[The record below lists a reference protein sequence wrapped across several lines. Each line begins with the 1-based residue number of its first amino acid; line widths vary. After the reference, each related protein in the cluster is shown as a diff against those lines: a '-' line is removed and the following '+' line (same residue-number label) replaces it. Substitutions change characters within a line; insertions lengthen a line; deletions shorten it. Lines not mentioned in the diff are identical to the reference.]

1 MNLRQN
7 ISEGIN
13 SIKANILRTVLTG
26 LIIAIGITSLVG
38 MLTAV
43 DGIRSEIDASLSNL
57 GANSFDVN
65 SRFSGR
71 RNQNGRRERSYE
83 PVRFNEAERFKEMY
97 DYPSTTTIFTRASGI
112 AEIKYENKKTNPNIS
127 ITGGDENYFAIKGV
141 NIESGRNFSSLEIQY
156 GNYVCILGTEVVKAL
171 FEENEDPLNKTVKF
185 YGNNYRVI
193 GVLEEKGGFGGDT
206 EEDRNI
212 VIPLLNAKRLDR
224 RGNMRFNITTM
235 IENPEDIDY
244 AMGEATGL
252 MRQIRG
258 DKIGDPDSFEVVRS
272 DSVTEALD
280 NMTNGLRMGGFGIGA
295 VTLLGAAIGLMNI
308 MMVTV
313 TERTREIGIRKA
325 LGATPKKILTQFLVE
340 SIVICQMGGIAGAI
354 LGIIVGNFMAQFL
367 GGAFVIPWV
376 WITVGLVICVIVGVV
391 SGYIPAKRASVMDPI
406 ESLRFE

>member
-1 MNLRQN
+1 MNLKENVR
-7 ISEGIN
+7 EGIK
-13 SIKANILRTVLTG
+13 SIKSNLLRTILTG

-43 DGIRSEIDASLSNL
+43 DGIRSEIDSSLSNL

-65 SRFSGR
+65 SRSSGR
-71 RNQNGRRERSYE
+71 RNRNGRREKSFE
-83 PVRFNEAERFKEMY
+83 PISFKEANRFKELY
-97 DYPSTTTIFTRASGI
+97 DYPATVTVYTRASGS
-112 AEIKYENKKTNPNIS
+112 AEIKYKTKKTNPNIS
-127 ITGGDENYFAIKGV
+127 ITGGDENYIAIKGIK
-141 NIESGRNFSSLEIQY
+141 IESGRNFSGLEIQY
-156 GNYVCILGTEVVKAL
+156 GNYVCLLGTEVVKAL
-171 FEENEDPLNKTVKF
+171 FEDTEDPINKTVKF

-212 VIPLLNAKRLDR
+212 IIPLINAKRLDR
-224 RGNMRFNITTM
+224 NGFMRFNITAM
-235 IENPEDIDY
+235 IQDQQEVDF
-244 AMGEATGL
+244 AMGEAAGL

-258 DKIGDPDSFEVVRS
+258 DDIGKEDSFEVERS

-280 NMTNGLRMGGFGIGA
+280 DITNGLRLGGIAIGA

-308 MMVTV
+308 MMVSV

-325 LGATPKKILTQFLVE
+325 LGATPKRIKQQFLIE
-340 SIVICQMGGIAGAI
+340 AITICQMGGVAGAI
-354 LGIIVGNFMAQFL
+354 LGIVVGNALAKIL

-376 WITVGLVICVIVGVV
+376 WITVGLVVCVFVGLM
-391 SGYIPAKRASVMDPI
+391 SGYIPARKAAKLDPI

>member
-13 SIKANILRTVLTG
+13 SIKGNVLRTVLTG

-43 DGIRSEIDASLSNL
+43 DGIRSEIDSSLSNL

-71 RNQNGRRERSYE
+71 RNQNGRREKSYE
-83 PVRFNEAERFKEMY
+83 PIKFVEAVKFKETF
-97 DYPSTTTIFTRASGI
+97 DYPSTTTVYTRASGA
-112 AEIKYENKKTNPNIS
+112 AEIKYESKTTNPNIS
-127 ITGGDENYFAIKGV
+127 ITGGDENYFAIKGIV
-141 NIESGRNFSSLEIQY
+141 IEKGRNFSSLEIQY

-171 FEENEDPLNKTVKF
+171 FEENEDPLNKSVKF

-212 VIPLLNAKRLDR
+212 VIPLLNAKRLNR
-224 RGNMRFNITTM
+224 RGNMRFSITTM
-235 IENPEDIDY
+235 IENPEEIDY

-258 DKIGDPDSFEVVRS
+258 DRTGEEESFEVVRS
-272 DSVTEALD
+272 DSVTEA
-280 NMTNGLRMGGFGIGA
+280 
-295 VTLLGAAIGLMNI
+295 
-308 MMVTV
+308 
-313 TERTREIGIRKA
+313 
-325 LGATPKKILTQFLVE
+325 
-340 SIVICQMGGIAGAI
+340 
-354 LGIIVGNFMAQFL
+354 
-367 GGAFVIPWV
+367 
-376 WITVGLVICVIVGVV
+376 
-391 SGYIPAKRASVMDPI
+391 
-406 ESLRFE
+406 

>member
-1 MNLRQN
+1 MNLKQN

-13 SIKANILRTVLTG
+13 SIKANVLRTILTG

-43 DGIRSEIDASLSNL
+43 DGIRSEIDSSLSNL

-83 PVRFNEAERFKEMY
+83 PIKYPEAIRFKEMY
-97 DYPSTTTIFTRASGI
+97 EFPSTTTIYTRASGS
-112 AEIKYENKKTNPNIS
+112 AEIKYDDKKTNPNIS

-171 FEENEDPLNKTVKF
+171 FEDNEDPLNKTVKF

-224 RGNMRFNITTM
+224 RGSMRFNITTM
-235 IENPEDIDY
+235 IPNPEDIDY

-258 DKIGDPDSFEVVRS
+258 DAIGEEESFEVVRS

-354 LGIIVGNFMAQFL
+354 LGIIVGNMMAKFL

-376 WITVGLVICVIVGVV
+376 WITVGLIICVVVGVI
-391 SGYIPAKRASVMDPI
+391 SGYIPAKRASAMDPI

>member
-1 MNLRQN
+1 MNLREN
-7 ISEGIN
+7 IREGVK
-13 SIKANILRTVLTG
+13 SIKSNLLRTILTG

-43 DGIRSEIDASLSNL
+43 DGIRSEIDSSLSSL

-65 SRFSGR
+65 TRSSGR
-71 RNQNGRRERSYE
+71 RNRNGQREKSYE
-83 PVRFNEAERFKEMY
+83 PISFKEALRFKEVY
-97 DYPSTTTIFTRASGI
+97 DYPSTVTVYTRASGS
-112 AEIKYENKKTNPNIS
+112 AEIKFENKKTNPNIT
-127 ITGGDENYFAIKGV
+127 ITGGDENYIAIKG
-141 NIESGRNFSSLEIQY
+141 IEIDNGRNFSGLEIQY
-156 GNYVCILGTEVVKAL
+156 GNYVCLLGTEVVKAL
-171 FEENEDPLNKTVKF
+171 FEDNENPVNKTVKF

-212 VIPLLNAKRLDR
+212 IIPLINAKRLDR
-224 RGNMRFNITTM
+224 RGSMRFNITAT
-235 IENPEDIDY
+235 IQDQEEIQV

-258 DKIGDPDSFEVVRS
+258 DRIGEEESFEVEKS

-280 NMTNGLRMGGFGIGA
+280 TMTNGLRMGGIVIGA

-308 MMVTV
+308 MMVSV

-325 LGATPKKILTQFLVE
+325 LGATPQRIKQQFLIE
-340 SIVICQMGGIAGAI
+340 AITICQMGGVAGAI
-354 LGIIVGNFMAQFL
+354 LGIVVGNLLAKIL

-376 WITVGLVICVIVGVV
+376 WIIVGLVVCVFVGLL
-391 SGYIPAKRASVMDPI
+391 SGYLPARKAAKLDPI
-406 ESLRFE
+406 EALRFE

>member
-7 ISEGIN
+7 ISEGIS
-13 SIKANILRTVLTG
+13 SIKGNVLRTVLTG

-43 DGIRSEIDASLSNL
+43 DGIRSEIDSSLSNL

-65 SRFSGR
+65 SKFSGR
-71 RNQNGRRERSYE
+71 RNQNGRREKSYE
-83 PVRFNEAERFKEMY
+83 PIRFVEAVKFKETF
-97 DYPSTTTIFTRASGI
+97 DYPSTTTVYTRASGS
-112 AEIKYENKKTNPNIS
+112 AEIKYGSKTTNPNIS
-127 ITGGDENYFAIKGV
+127 ITGGDENYFTIKGIV
-141 NIESGRNFSSLEIQY
+141 IEKGRNFSSLELQY

-171 FEENEDPLNKTVKF
+171 FDENEDPLNKSVKF

-212 VIPLLNAKRLDR
+212 VIPLLNANRLNR
-224 RGNMRFNITTM
+224 RGNMRFSITTM
-235 IENPEDIDY
+235 IQNPDEVDY

-258 DKIGDPDSFEVVRS
+258 DRTGEEESFEVERS

-280 NMTNGLRMGGFGIGA
+280 NITNGMRMAGFGIGA

-308 MMVTV
+308 MMVSV

-325 LGATPKKILTQFLVE
+325 LGATPTRILQQFLIE
-340 SIVICQMGGIAGAI
+340 SILICQMGGVAGAI
-354 LGIIVGNFMAQFL
+354 MGIIVGNILASVL
-367 GGAFVIPWV
+367 GGAFIIPWV

-391 SGYIPAKRASVMDPI
+391 SGYIPAKRASALDPI
-406 ESLRFE
+406 EALRFE

>member
-13 SIKANILRTVLTG
+13 SIKGNVLRTVLTG

-43 DGIRSEIDASLSNL
+43 DGIRSEIDSSLSNL

-71 RNQNGRRERSYE
+71 RNQNGRREKSYE
-83 PVRFNEAERFKEMY
+83 PIKFVEAVKFKETF
-97 DYPSTTTIFTRASGI
+97 DYPSTTTVYTRASGA
-112 AEIKYENKKTNPNIS
+112 AEIKYESKTTNPNIS
-127 ITGGDENYFAIKGV
+127 ITGGDENYFAIKGIV
-141 NIESGRNFSSLEIQY
+141 IEKGRNFSSLEIQY

-171 FEENEDPLNKTVKF
+171 FEENEDPLNKSVKF

-212 VIPLLNAKRLDR
+212 VIPLLNAKRLNR
-224 RGNMRFNITTM
+224 RGNMRFSITTM
-235 IENPEDIDY
+235 IENPEEIDY

-258 DKIGDPDSFEVVRS
+258 DRTGEEESFEVVRS

-280 NMTNGLRMGGFGIGA
+280 NITNGMRMAGFGIGA

-308 MMVTV
+308 MMVSV

-325 LGATPKKILTQFLVE
+325 LGATPTRILQQFLIE
-340 SIVICQMGGIAGAI
+340 SIVICQMGGVAGAI
-354 LGIIVGNFMAQFL
+354 MGIIVGNILASVL
-367 GGAFVIPWV
+367 GGAFIIPWV

-391 SGYIPAKRASVMDPI
+391 SGYIPAKRASALDPI
-406 ESLRFE
+406 EALRFE

>member
-1 MNLRQN
+1 MNLREN
-7 ISEGIN
+7 VREGIK
-13 SIKANILRTVLTG
+13 SIKGNLLRTVLTG

-65 SRFSGR
+65 SKFSGR
-71 RNQNGRRERSYE
+71 RNRNGRREKSYE
-83 PVRFNEAERFKEMY
+83 PIQFKEAVSFKDKF
-97 DYPSTTTIFTRASGI
+97 DYPATVTVYTRATSI
-112 AEIKYENKKTNPNIS
+112 AEIKYQNKKTNPNITV
-127 ITGGDENYFAIKGV
+127 TGGDENYIAIKGIE
-141 NIESGRNFSSLEIQY
+141 IESGRNFSNMEVQY
-156 GNYVCILGTEVVKAL
+156 GNYVCLLGTEVVKAL
-171 FEENEDPLNKTVKF
+171 FEESEDPINKTVKF

-193 GVLEEKGGFGGDT
+193 GLLEEKGGFGGDT

-212 VIPLLNAKRLDR
+212 IIPLLNAKRLDR
-224 RGNMRFNITTM
+224 RGFMRYNITAS
-235 IENPEDIDY
+235 IQDQEEIQF

-258 DKIGDPDSFEVVRS
+258 DRIGQEDSFEIEKS

-280 NMTNGLRMGGFGIGA
+280 TMTNGLRMGGIAIGA

-325 LGATPKKILTQFLVE
+325 LGATPKRIKQQFLIE
-340 SIVICQMGGIAGAI
+340 AITICQMGGIAGAI
-354 LGIIVGNFMAQFL
+354 LGIVVGNFLAKFL

-376 WITVGLVICVIVGVV
+376 WITVGLIVCIFVGLI
-391 SGYIPAKRASVMDPI
+391 SGYLPARKAARLDPI

>member
-1 MNLRQN
+1 MNLREN
-7 ISEGIN
+7 IREGLK
-13 SIKANILRTVLTG
+13 SIKGNILRTFLTG
-26 LIIAIGITSLVG
+26 LIIAIGIASLVG

-65 SRFSGR
+65 SRSSGR
-71 RNQNGRRERSYE
+71 GSKGGRREKSYE
-83 PVRFNEAERFKEMY
+83 PIRYNEARRFKELY
-97 DYPSTTTIFTRASGI
+97 EYPSTTTVYTRITGI
-112 AEIKYENKKTNPNIS
+112 AEVKYEQKKTNPNVS
-127 ITGGDENYFAIKGV
+127 ITGGDENYFSIKGI
-141 NIESGRNFSSLEIQY
+141 NIDKGRNFSALETQY
-156 GNYVCILGTEVVKAL
+156 GNYVCVIGTEVVKSL
-171 FEENEDPLNKTVKF
+171 FNENEDPINQTIKF

-193 GVLEEKGGFGGDT
+193 GVLEEKGGFGGET

-212 VIPLLNAKRLDR
+212 VIPLVNAKRLDK
-224 RGNMRFNITTM
+224 RGFMRFYITTM

-252 MRQIRG
+252 MRKIRS
-258 DKIGDPDSFEVVRS
+258 DKIGEEDSFEIERS

-280 NMTNGLRMGGFGIGA
+280 EITTGMQVGGFAIGA

-325 LGATPKKILTQFLVE
+325 LGATPQRIRQQFLIE
-340 SIVICQMGGIAGAI
+340 AIVICQLGGIVGAF
-354 LGIIVGNFMAQFL
+354 LGIGIGNLLANFL
-367 GGAFVIPWV
+367 GGTFVIPWV
-376 WITVGLVICVIVGVV
+376 WISAGLIICVIVGLV
-391 SGYIPAKRASVMDPI
+391 SGFIPANKASKLDPI

>member
-1 MNLRQN
+1 MNLREN
-7 ISEGIN
+7 IREGIK
-13 SIKANILRTVLTG
+13 SIKSNLLRTILTG

-43 DGIRSEIDASLSNL
+43 DGIRSEIDSSLSNL

-71 RNQNGRRERSYE
+71 RNRNGRQEKSFE
-83 PVRFNEAERFKEMY
+83 PIQYKEAVRFKDAY
-97 DYPSTTTIFTRASGI
+97 DYPSTVTVYTRASGI
-112 AEIKYENKKTNPNIS
+112 AEIKYENKKTNPNIT
-127 ITGGDENYFAIKGV
+127 ITGGDENYIAIKG
-141 NIESGRNFSSLEIQY
+141 IEIDQGRNFSGLEVQY
-156 GNYVCILGTEVVKAL
+156 GNYVCLLGTEVVKAL
-171 FEENEDPLNKTVKF
+171 FEDGENPVNKTVKF

-224 RGNMRFNITTM
+224 SGRMRYNITAT
-235 IENPEDIDY
+235 IQDQEQIVF

-258 DKIGDPDSFEVVRS
+258 DKIGDEDSFEVEKS

-280 NMTNGLRMGGFGIGA
+280 NITNGLRLGGIAIGA

-308 MMVTV
+308 MMVSV

-325 LGATPKKILTQFLVE
+325 LGATPKRIKQQFLIEAVT
-340 SIVICQMGGIAGAI
+340 ICQMGGVAGAI
-354 LGIIVGNFMAQFL
+354 LGIVVGNFLAKFL
-367 GGAFVIPWV
+367 GGAFVIPWM
-376 WITVGLVICVIVGVV
+376 WITVGLVVCIVVGLV
-391 SGYIPAKRASVMDPI
+391 SGYLPARKAAKLDPI

>member
-13 SIKANILRTVLTG
+13 SIKGNVLRTVLTG

-43 DGIRSEIDASLSNL
+43 DGIRSEIDSSLSNL

-65 SRFSGR
+65 SKFSGR
-71 RNQNGRRERSYE
+71 RNQNGRREKSYE
-83 PVRFNEAERFKEMY
+83 PIRYVEAVRFKETF
-97 DYPSTTTIFTRASGI
+97 DYPSTTTVYTRASGS
-112 AEIKYENKKTNPNIS
+112 AEIKYGSKTTNPNIS
-127 ITGGDENYFAIKGV
+127 ITGGDENYFAIKGIV
-141 NIESGRNFSSLEIQY
+141 IEKGRNFSSLEIQY

-171 FEENEDPLNKTVKF
+171 FDANEDPLNKTVKF

-193 GVLEEKGGFGGDT
+193 GVLEGKGGFGGDT

-212 VIPLLNAKRLDR
+212 VIPLLNAKRLNR

-235 IENPEDIDY
+235 IENPEEIDY

-258 DKIGDPDSFEVVRS
+258 DRTGAEDSFEVERS

-280 NMTNGLRMGGFGIGA
+280 NITNGMRMAGFGIGA

-308 MMVTV
+308 MMVSV

-325 LGATPKKILTQFLVE
+325 LGATPTRILQQFLIE

-354 LGIIVGNFMAQFL
+354 LGIIVGNVLASVL
-367 GGAFVIPWV
+367 GGAFIIPWV
-376 WITVGLVICVIVGVV
+376 WITVGLVICIIVGVV
-391 SGYIPAKRASVMDPI
+391 SGYIPAKRASALDPI
-406 ESLRFE
+406 EALRFE

>member
-1 MNLRQN
+1 MNLGQN

-13 SIKANILRTVLTG
+13 SIKSNILRTVLTG

-43 DGIRSEIDASLSNL
+43 DGIKSEIDSSLSNL

-65 SRFSGR
+65 SKFVRGNR
-71 RNQNGRRERSYE
+71 NGRRSKSFE
-83 PVRFNEAERFKEMY
+83 PIQFDEAVRFKNDF
-97 DYPSTTTIFTRASGI
+97 DYPSTTTIFTRASGS
-112 AEIKYENKKTNPNIS
+112 AEIKYNEKKTNPNVT
-127 ITGGDENYFAIKGV
+127 ITGGDENYFTIKGID
-141 NIESGRNFSSLEIQY
+141 IEKGRNFSSLETQY
-156 GNYVCILGTEVVKAL
+156 GNYVCVLGSEVVKTL
-171 FEENEDPLNKTVKF
+171 FGGKEEPLNKTIKF

-193 GVLEEKGGFGGDT
+193 GVLEKKGGFGGDV

-212 VIPLLNAKRLDR
+212 IIPLLNAKRLDR
-224 RGNMRFNITTM
+224 RGNMRYNITTV
-235 IENPEDIDY
+235 IENPENIDY
-244 AMGEATGL
+244 AMGEATGF
-252 MRQIRG
+252 MRKVRG
-258 DKIGDPDSFEVVRS
+258 DRIGQEDSFELERS

-280 NMTNGLRMGGFGIGA
+280 NITNGMRWAGFGIGA

-313 TERTREIGIRKA
+313 TERTREIGVRKA
-325 LGATPKKILTQFLVE
+325 LGATPQRILQQFLIE
-340 SIVICQMGGIAGAI
+340 AIVICQMGGIVGAI
-354 LGIIVGNFMAQFL
+354 LGIIVGNAIANFL

-391 SGYIPAKRASVMDPI
+391 SGYIPAKRAARLDPI

>member
-1 MNLRQN
+1 MNLQQN

-43 DGIRSEIDASLSNL
+43 DGIKSEIDSSLSNL

-71 RNQNGRRERSYE
+71 RNLNGKRERSFE
-83 PVRFNEAERFKEMY
+83 PVKFTEAIRFKEMY
-97 DYPSTTTIFTRASGI
+97 DYPSTTTIYTRASGA

-141 NIESGRNFSSLEIQY
+141 NIEKGRNFSSLETQY

-171 FEENEDPLNKTVKF
+171 FEEGEDPINQTVKF

-193 GVLEEKGGFGGDT
+193 GLLEEKGGFGGDT

-212 VIPLLNAKRLDR
+212 VIPLLNAKRLDK
-224 RGNMRFNITTM
+224 RGSMRFNITTI

-258 DKIGDPDSFEVVRS
+258 DKIGEEDSFEVVRS

-280 NMTNGLRMGGFGIGA
+280 DITNGLRMGGFGIGA

-325 LGATPKKILTQFLVE
+325 LGATQKKILRQFLVE

-354 LGIIVGNFMAQFL
+354 LGIVVGNIMASFL

-376 WITVGLVICVIVGVV
+376 WIIMGLVICVVVGVV
-391 SGYIPAKRASVMDPI
+391 SGYIPAKRASALDPI